1 MGIFSEFPCCILK
14 ARLRVHVK
22 MEKPIKL
29 IIGSI
34 PCCILKIWSNW
45 FDLIRSVYHFEIDL
59 DLF

>member
-34 PCCILKIWSNW
+34 PCCILKIN
-45 FDLIRSVYHFEIDL
+45 LEQLV
-59 DLF
+59 